1 MLTKFESTLSAN
13 GGSTPP
19 TSTNFK
25 LNIMINKLTELLE
38 VAQITEFFNGR
49 SDLEIGE
56 WITADGYDIH
66 VMTNSPNNLDFEYDV
81 YYYQPSFNQIVNR
94 IKELDKDAIVY
105 VSDIE
110 TYLPNY
116 EIEEYIEQ
124 NTHDDDE

>member
-1 MLTKFESTLSAN
+1 
-13 GGSTPP
+13 
-19 TSTNFK
+19 
-25 LNIMINKLTELLE
+25 MINKLTELLE

-49 SDLEIGE
+49 SDLEISE

-66 VMTNSPNNLDFEYDV
+66 VMTNNPNNLDFEYDV

>member
-1 MLTKFESTLSAN
+1 
-13 GGSTPP
+13 
-19 TSTNFK
+19 
-25 LNIMINKLTELLE
+25 MINKLTELLE
-38 VAQITEFFNGR
+38 VAQITEFFSGT

-56 WITADGYDIH
+56 WLTADGYDVH
-66 VMTNSPNNLDFEYDV
+66 VMTNDPNNLDFEYDV
-81 YYYQPSFNQIVNR
+81 YYYQPSFNQIVDR

>member
-1 MLTKFESTLSAN
+1 
-13 GGSTPP
+13 
-19 TSTNFK
+19 
-25 LNIMINKLTELLE
+25 MINKLTELLE
-38 VAQITEFFNGR
+38 VAQITEFFNGKP
-49 SDLEIGE
+49 DLEISE

-81 YYYQPSFNQIVNR
+81 YYYQPSFNQIVDR

>member
-1 MLTKFESTLSAN
+1 STLSAN

-66 VMTNSPNNLDFEYDV
+66 VMTNDPNNLDFEYDV

>member
-1 MLTKFESTLSAN
+1 
-13 GGSTPP
+13 
-19 TSTNFK
+19 
-25 LNIMINKLTELLE
+25 MIDKLTELLE
-38 VAQITEFFNGR
+38 VAQITEFFNGKP
-49 SDLEIGE
+49 DLEISE

-81 YYYQPSFNQIVNR
+81 YYYQPSFNQIVDR